1 MEVNERLEQEKPL
14 EMLAVPESPVE
25 SQAESQAESA
35 VESEIVAESSETT
48 AEIEP
53 EATTPSWLRF
63 AYCVEFLIAI
73 IAVVMLWSQVGGQ
86 GHMELLPWYTKL
98 ACIVSMSWFCVRF
111 TAALVEQRKVWNRHT
126 AIWFTGILLMA
137 LIMGGIVY
145 YYHLHEV
152 PDESDSEDSTAQVV
166 SAPAWHD
173 QTSR

>member
-14 EMLAVPESPVE
+14 EMLTVPETQVE
-25 SQAESQAESA
+25 SQAESHAD
-35 VESEIVAESSETT
+35 SEIVAEGSDSSGEPESET
-48 AEIEP
+48 A
-53 EATTPSWLRF
+53 PSWLRF
-63 AYCVEFLIAI
+63 AYCLEFLIAI

-86 GHMELLPWYTKL
+86 GHMDLLPWYTKL

-126 AIWFTGILLMA
+126 AIWFTGILLMG

-152 PDESDSEDSTAQVV
+152 PDETDSEDSTAQVV

>member
-14 EMLAVPESPVE
+14 EMLEVPENRAEPG
-25 SQAESQAESA
+25 AESL
-35 VESEIVAESSETT
+35 VESEVVAEGSEIVGE
-48 AEIEP
+48 AEPP

-63 AYCVEFLIAI
+63 AYCLEFLIAI

-86 GHMELLPWYTKL
+86 GHMDLLPWYTKL

-152 PDESDSEDSTAQVV
+152 PDETDSEDSTAQVV

>member
-14 EMLAVPESPVE
+14 EMLEVPEKGAE
-25 SQAESQAESA
+25 AESP
-35 VESEIVAESSETT
+35 VESEIVAEGAETT
-48 AEIEP
+48 AEAESA

-63 AYCVEFLIAI
+63 AYCLEFLIAI

-86 GHMELLPWYTKL
+86 GHMDLLPWYTKL

-126 AIWFTGILLMA
+126 AIWFTGILLMG